1 MKHEHITAE
10 SIHQKMLQHVAPLPS
25 QAEYARNL
33 ASILSMHVHRN
44 ELIDDGLSPDELPA
58 PSAIVVA
65 PTGQGKTFLLRKMAE
80 SLELN
85 VITIDC
91 STLSAEGWKGT
102 SVSQRLAAA
111 KEDAKNQRAFERSI
125 VFFDEI
131 DKLKFWGTHY
141 DQGNAMV
148 NILQLF
154 NGGTVSVE
162 VGKKIESLNVSRFT
176 VLFGGAFSGLEDI
189 IRERIYPKRKIG
201 FDSNDAREPAA
212 TAELMQQVTSVDLAK
227 FGLMPELLGRI
238 GTILS
243 IPPLELEDYRQLLN
257 AEAGSL
263 RQKYH
268 NYFWN
273 LYGVTFEIADTGVE
287 AIAQKCMEDPSSGAR
302 AVNPIV
308 NDIMRYAVTAVESQA
323 AICKVILDAD
333 ENGCCI
339 RYEHGERIYAF
350 RSQVDEKEEQPPVI
364 IKAKNM
370 PAMVR
375 KLCRYYQNAGGELDT
390 LPQLEAFLDCAI
402 TFLFTSCKPSE
413 FTYESLEKL
422 ARSVHRTEGKSGFD
436 VILADARQHVPVA
449 CRLTLDKLYS
459 PWMQKNLVSALQ
471 LIAIYIETKNH
482 VGKILLDI
490 PRKKNAQ

>member
-1 MKHEHITAE
+1 MEYKNLSTE
-10 SIHQKMLQHVAPLPS
+10 SIHQKMLEHVAPLPS
-25 QAEYARNL
+25 QAAYAHNL
-33 ASILSMHVHRN
+33 ATILSIHVHRN
-44 ELIDDGLSPDELPA
+44 QLIDDGFHADELPA

-80 SLELN
+80 SLGLN

-102 SVSQRLAAA
+102 SISQRLAAA

-131 DKLKFWGTHY
+131 DKLKFWGTHH

-162 VGKKIESLNVSRFT
+162 IDKKVESLNVSRFT
-176 VLFGGAFSGLEDI
+176 MLFGGAFSGLEDI
-189 IRERIYPKRKIG
+189 IQERISPQRKIG
-201 FDSNDAREPAA
+201 FNSNDTDVSTT
-212 TAELMQQVTSVDLAK
+212 TAELIQQVTSADLAK

-287 AIAQKCMEDPSSGAR
+287 AIAQKCMDDPSSGAR

-308 NDIMRYAVTAVESQA
+308 NDIMRCAVTAVESQA
-323 AICKVILDAD
+323 SICKVILDAD
-333 ENGCCI
+333 EDGCCI
-339 RYEHGERIYAF
+339 RYEHGERTYAF
-350 RSQVDEKEEQPPVI
+350 RSQDDKKEEQPPVI

-375 KLCRYYQNAGGELDT
+375 KLCRYYRNAGGELDT
-390 LPQLEAFLDCAI
+390 LPQLEAFLNCAI

-413 FTYESLEKL
+413 FTFESLEKL

-436 VILADARQHVPVA
+436 VIMADARQHVPVA
-449 CRLTLDKLYS
+449 CRLTLDKVYS

-490 PRKKNAQ
+490 PPKNAQ